1 MGIGGS
7 IFLLALGAIL
17 AFAVHAQV
25 SGIDINVVGYVLMLA
40 GLVGLIVTIW
50 FWNSRRRTVVE
61 QTRPVVRTEGQIVD
75 EYRTVRR
82 QEPPPPTYDEYR
94 TVRRQDPPPPTYG
107 S

>member
-17 AFAVHAQV
+17 AFAVNAQV

-82 QEPPPPTYDEYR
+82 Q
-94 TVRRQDPPPPTYG
+94 DPPPPTYG

>member
-17 AFAVHAQV
+17 AFAVNADI

-61 QTRPVVRTEGQIVD
+61 EARPVIRTDGQVVD
-75 EYRTVRR
+75 EYHTVRR
-82 QEPPPPTYDEYR
+82 QEPPPPPYSR
-94 TVRRQDPPPPTYG
+94 
-107 S
+107 

>member
-17 AFAVHAQV
+17 AFAVNADI
-25 SGIDINVVGYVLMLA
+25 SGLDINVVGYVLMLA
-40 GLVGLIVTIW
+40 GLVGLIITVW
-50 FWNSRRRTVVE
+50 YWNSRRRTVVE
-61 QTRPVVRTEGQIVD
+61 QHQPVIRSDDQVVD

-82 QEPPPPTYDEYR
+82 TN
-94 TVRRQDPPPPTYG
+94 QDPPPPPTYG

>member
-17 AFAVHAQV
+17 AFAVNAQL

-40 GLVGLIVTIW
+40 GLIGLVATIW

-61 QTRPVVRTEGQIVD
+61 ETRPVIRTEGQV
-75 EYRTVRR
+75 V
-82 QEPPPPTYDEYR
+82 DEYR

>member
-17 AFAVHAQV
+17 AFAVNAQI
-25 SGIDINVVGYVLMLA
+25 SGIDINVVGWVLMAA

-50 FWNSRRRTVVE
+50 FWNSRRRTVVAE
-61 QTRPVVRTEGQIVD
+61 RPVVRDTEV
-75 EYRTVRR
+75 V
-82 QEPPPPTYDEYR
+82 DEYR

-107 S
+107 R

>member
-7 IFLLALGAIL
+7 IFLLAVGAIL
-17 AFAVHAQV
+17 AFAVNAQF

-40 GLVGLIVTIW
+40 GLIGLVVTIW
-50 FWNSRRRTVVE
+50 FWNSRRRTVVRE
-61 QTRPVVRTEGQIVD
+61 QRPVTRTDGYVVD

-82 QEPPPPTYDEYR
+82 EDP
-94 TVRRQDPPPPTYG
+94 PPPPTYG

>member
-17 AFAVHAQV
+17 AFAVNAQF

-40 GLVGLIVTIW
+40 GLIGLIVTIW
-50 FWNSRRRTVVE
+50 FWNSRRRTVVQE
-61 QTRPVVRTEGQIVD
+61 ARPVMRSDGQVVE

-82 QEPPPPTYDEYR
+82 E
-94 TVRRQDPPPPTYG
+94 DPPPPTYG

>member
-17 AFAVHAQV
+17 AFAVDAQF
-25 SGIDINVVGYVLMLA
+25 SGIDINVVGYVLMAA
-40 GLVGLIVTIW
+40 GLVGLIITIW
-50 FWNSRRRTVVE
+50 FWNSRRTPTTVVE
-61 QTRPVVRTEGQIVD
+61 ERPVVRNDGQV
-75 EYRTVRR
+75 V
-82 QEPPPPTYDEYR
+82 DEYR

>member
-17 AFAVHAQV
+17 AFAVNAQI
-25 SGIDINVVGYVLMLA
+25 SGIDINIVGWVLMVA
-40 GLVGLIVTIW
+40 GLVGLITTIW
-50 FWNSRRRTVVE
+50 FWNSRRRTVVAE
-61 QTRPVVRTEGQIVD
+61 RPVVRQETEV
-75 EYRTVRR
+75 V
-82 QEPPPPTYDEYR
+82 DEYR